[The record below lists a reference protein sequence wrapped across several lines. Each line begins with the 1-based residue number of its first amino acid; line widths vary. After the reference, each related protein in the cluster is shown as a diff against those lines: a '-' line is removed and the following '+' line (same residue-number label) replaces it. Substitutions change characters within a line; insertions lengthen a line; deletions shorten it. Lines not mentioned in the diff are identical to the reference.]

1 MLNKWPEKQKGQDLV
16 VVKYL
21 LFILLLLNLSLT
33 WSQTATTATSTSPDP
48 AAAGGATAVAEKELE
63 VAMGIDAIEKV
74 DFDYSTKMTIG
85 NEQFLKLV
93 LVPQKREIIFKG
105 LKPGRTTVLIRDTLG
120 DIRLKYTVVVTATG
134 KSNTVSELREL
145 IGDVEGLEIGIKGG
159 KVFVGGEIVVP
170 DDIGKVSQ
178 VLASYP
184 DVLTLI
190 ELSPQTQRIIAR
202 KMSDELA
209 KNNLKDVTVRVV
221 NKVYWLEG
229 VVSNESKKKLAV
241 TIAKAYLPPKI
252 QNLSTSSDR
261 FRSPVTED
269 IIDFIAVNE
278 KKEPQ
283 PTPKMVKIT
292 SQFVELSKSYNK
304 VFAFKWAP
312 LMGEDNSQIQ
322 FGQTESGNL
331 TGRASEGTLSAT
343 ISNLFPKLNAAKSA
357 GYARTIQSGMV
368 IVRDGF
374 EQGGKISKKTTIP
387 FALGTGEFQKA
398 SSAEVGLDLEVKPKI
413 LEQEKIE
420 LGIVLSVSIQVASG
434 SASPVTTSNSVN
446 TNVILK
452 SKESAA
458 IGGIVQNTSATDY
471 DNTGND
477 PAPQQPAG
485 NGASAG
491 SPLFRLYRSKSYS
504 TNKSQYVIFVTPEVV
519 ESASAGSEEIRKKFR
534 RRE

>member
-1 MLNKWPEKQKGQDLV
+1 VPV
-16 VVKYL
+16 AVR
-21 LFILLLLNLSLT
+21 ILLLSFFVLSFGGVSAQDT
-33 WSQTATTATSTSPDP
+33 SAPATTSSGT
-48 AAAGGATAVAEKELE
+48 AAVLNKDLE
-63 VAMGIDAIEKV
+63 VAMGIDAVEKI

-85 NEQFLKLV
+85 NEQLLKLV
-93 LVPQKREIIFKG
+93 LVPQKKEVIFKG

-120 DIRLKYTVVVTATG
+120 DIRLQYTVVVTATG
-134 KSNTVSELREL
+134 KSNTVSELREM

-170 DDIGKVSQ
+170 DDIGRVSQ
-178 VLASYP
+178 VLANYP

-190 ELSPQTQRIIAR
+190 ELSPQTQRVIAR
-202 KMSDELA
+202 KMTDELA

-221 NKVYWLEG
+221 NKAYWLEG
-229 VVSNESKKKLAV
+229 VVTNNQKKDLAK
-241 TIAKAYLPPKI
+241 TIVRAYLPPKI
-252 QNLSTSSDR
+252 QNLSANSTR
-261 FRSPVTED
+261 FQTPTNED
-269 IIDFIAVNE
+269 IVDFIAVNE

-283 PTPKMVKIT
+283 PAAKMVKIT

-312 LMGEDNSQIQ
+312 LMGADNSSIQ
-322 FGQTESGNL
+322 FGQTQDGSV
-331 TGRASEGTLSAT
+331 TGRAQEGTLSAT

-374 EQGGKISKKTTIP
+374 ADGGKISKTTTIP
-387 FALGTGEFQKA
+387 YALGSGEFVKA
-398 SSAEVGLDLEVKPKI
+398 SSAEVGLDITVKPKV
-413 LEQEKIE
+413 LEQEKVEI
-420 LGIVLSVSIQVASG
+420 GISLSVSIQVASG
-434 SASPVTTSNSVN
+434 SASPVVTKNAIN
-446 TNVILK
+446 TNVVLK

-458 IGGIVQNTSATDY
+458 LGGIVQNTSATDY

-477 PAPQQPAG
+477 PAPTQASTQSATGTLPA
-485 NGASAG
+485 

-504 TNKSQYVIFVTPEVV
+504 TSKSQYVIFVTPEII

>member
-1 MLNKWPEKQKGQDLV
+1 MAV
-16 VVKYL
+16 RV
-21 LFILLLLNLSLT
+21 LFVFLSLIAFN
-33 WSQTATTATSTSPDP
+33 SAFAQDP
-48 AAAGGATAVAEKELE
+48 AATAPAAGTSTAVAQAKDLE
-63 VAMGIDAIEKV
+63 VAMGIDAIEKT
-74 DFDYSTKMTIG
+74 DFDFSPKITIG
-85 NEQFLKLV
+85 NDSLLRIIAIPSKKELV
-93 LVPQKREIIFKG
+93 FKG
-105 LKPGRTTVLIRDTLG
+105 LKPGRTSVTIRDTVG
-120 DIRLKYTVVVTATG
+120 DIRLNYTVVITATG

-170 DDIGKVSQ
+170 DDIGRVSQ

-190 ELSPQTQRIIAR
+190 ELSPQTQRVIAR

-209 KNNLKDVTVRVV
+209 RNNLKDVTVRVV

-229 VVSNESKKKLAV
+229 VVSNPSKKTLAV
-241 TIAKAYLPPKI
+241 TIARSYLPPKI
-252 QNLSTSSDR
+252 QNLSTGNSRVQTPITD
-261 FRSPVTED
+261 D

-283 PTPKMVKIT
+283 PAPKMVKIQA
-292 SQFVELSKSYNK
+292 QFVELTKSYNK

-312 LMGEDNSQIQ
+312 LMGEDQSQIQ
-322 FGQTESGNL
+322 FGQTADGNL
-331 TGRASEGTLSAT
+331 SSTSSAGTLSAT

-374 EQGGKISKKTTIP
+374 EQGGKINKKTTIP
-387 FALGTGEFQKA
+387 FALGTGDFTKA
-398 SSAEVGLDLEVKPKI
+398 TQAEVGFDLEVKPKV

-420 LGIVLSVSIQVASG
+420 LGIVLSVSVNTASG
-434 SASPVTTSNSVN
+434 GATPVTTSNSVN
-446 TNVILK
+446 TNLILK

-477 PAPQQPAG
+477 PAPQAPAQG
-485 NGASAG
+485 GGAGSG
-491 SPLFRLYRSKSYS
+491 SPLFRLYRSKSYT
-504 TNKSQYVIFVTPEVV
+504 TNKSQYVIFVTPEII

>member
-1 MLNKWPEKQKGQDLV
+1 MA
-16 VVKYL
+16 VKV
-21 LFILLLLNLSLT
+21 LFVFLSLFAFNCAFA
-33 WSQTATTATSTSPDP
+33 QDP
-48 AAAGGATAVAEKELE
+48 AASAPAAGSSPSPVTNKDLE
-63 VAMGIDAIEKV
+63 VAMGIDAIEKT
-74 DFDYSTKMTIG
+74 DFDFSTKITIG
-85 NEQFLKLV
+85 NDQLLRIIAIPSKKELV
-93 LVPQKREIIFKG
+93 FKG
-105 LKPGRTTVLIRDTLG
+105 LKPGRTSVTIRDTVG
-120 DIRLKYTVVVTATG
+120 DIRLNYTVVITATG

-145 IGDVEGLEIGIKGG
+145 IGDVEGLDIGIKGG

-170 DDIGKVSQ
+170 DDIGRVSQ

-190 ELSPQTQRIIAR
+190 ELSPQTQRVIAR

-209 KNNLKDVTVRVV
+209 RNNLKDVTVRVV

-229 VVSNESKKKLAV
+229 VVSNPSKKTLAV
-241 TIAKAYLPPKI
+241 TIAKSYLPPKI
-252 QNLSTSSDR
+252 QNLSTANSR
-261 FRSPVTED
+261 VQTPVTDD

-283 PTPKMVKIT
+283 PAPKMVKIT

-312 LMGEDNSQIQ
+312 LMGEDQSQIQ
-322 FGQTESGNL
+322 FGQTADGNL
-331 TGRASEGTLSAT
+331 SSTSSAGTLSAT
-343 ISNLFPKLNAAKSA
+343 ITNLFPKLNAAKSA

-374 EQGGKISKKTTIP
+374 ENGGKINKSTTIP
-387 FALGTGEFQKA
+387 YALGSGDFTKA
-398 SSAEVGLDLEVKPKI
+398 SSAEVGFELEVKPKV
-413 LEQEKIE
+413 LEQEKVE
-420 LGIVLSVSIQVASG
+420 LGIVLSVNIQVPTGNA
-434 SASPVTTSNSVN
+434 APVVTKNSVN
-446 TNVILK
+446 TNLVLK

-477 PAPQQPAG
+477 PAPQAPATG
-485 NGASAG
+485 QGAGSG

-504 TNKSQYVIFVTPEVV
+504 TNKSQYVIFVTPEII

>member
-1 MLNKWPEKQKGQDLV
+1 MAV
-16 VVKYL
+16 RSL
-21 LFILLLLNLSLT
+21 LFIFSLLICGLAFG
-33 WSQTATTATSTSPDP
+33 QDP
-48 AAAGGATAVAEKELE
+48 AATPAATSGVTGPVAEKELE

-85 NEQFLKLV
+85 NDQLLKLV

-105 LKPGRTTVLIRDTLG
+105 LKPGRTTVLIRDNLG
-120 DIRLKYTVVVTATG
+120 DIRLRYTVVVTATG

-170 DDIGKVSQ
+170 DDIGRVSQ
-178 VLASYP
+178 VLANYP

-190 ELSPQTQRIIAR
+190 ELSPQTQRVIAR

-209 KNNLKDVTVRVV
+209 KNNLKDVSVRVV

-229 VVSNESKKKLAV
+229 VVSSADKKKLAV
-241 TIAKAYLPPKI
+241 TIARAYLPPKI
-252 QNLSTSSDR
+252 INLSAGSNRYATPQS
-261 FRSPVTED
+261 ED

-278 KKEPQ
+278 KKDPQ
-283 PTPKMVKIT
+283 PAPKMVKVT

-304 VFAFKWAP
+304 IFAFKWAP
-312 LMGEDNSQIQ
+312 LMGEDSSQIS
-322 FGQTESGNL
+322 FGQTESGNV
-331 TGRASEGTLSAT
+331 TSTSTGTLSAT

-357 GYARTIQSGMV
+357 GYARVIQSGMV

-374 EQGGKISKKTTIP
+374 DQGGDIKKQTTIP
-387 FALGTGEFQKA
+387 FALGTGDFTKA
-398 SSAEVGLDLEVKPKI
+398 AEAKVGLNMNVKPKV

-420 LGIVLSVSIQVASG
+420 LGINMSVDTQVSG
-434 SASPVTTSNSVN
+434 GGNPIVTSNSIN
-446 TNVILK
+446 TNLILK

-458 IGGIVQNTSATDY
+458 IGGVVQNQSVTDY

-477 PAPQQPAG
+477 PAPQQPSA
-485 NGASAG
+485 NGAGAG
-491 SPLFRLYRSKSYS
+491 SPLFRLYRSKSYT
-504 TNKSQYVIFVTPEVV
+504 TNKSQYVIFVTPEII

>member
-1 MLNKWPEKQKGQDLV
+1 MAV
-16 VVKYL
+16 RV
-21 LFILLLLNLSLT
+21 LFVFLSLIAFN
-33 WSQTATTATSTSPDP
+33 SALAQDP
-48 AAAGGATAVAEKELE
+48 AATAPAAGSSTSVAQAKDLE
-63 VAMGIDAIEKV
+63 VAMGIDAIEKT
-74 DFDYSTKMTIG
+74 DFDFSPKITIG
-85 NEQFLKLV
+85 NDSLLRIIAIPSKKELV
-93 LVPQKREIIFKG
+93 FKG
-105 LKPGRTTVLIRDTLG
+105 LKPGRTSVTIRDTVG
-120 DIRLKYTVVVTATG
+120 DIRLNYTVVITATG

-170 DDIGKVSQ
+170 DDIGRVSQ

-190 ELSPQTQRIIAR
+190 ELSPQTQRVIAR

-209 KNNLKDVTVRVV
+209 RNNLKDVTVRVV

-229 VVSNESKKKLAV
+229 VVSNPSKKTLAV
-241 TIAKAYLPPKI
+241 TIARSYLPPKI
-252 QNLSTSSDR
+252 QNLATGNSRVQTPITD
-261 FRSPVTED
+261 D

-283 PTPKMVKIT
+283 PAPKMVKIQA
-292 SQFVELSKSYNK
+292 QFVELTKSYNK

-312 LMGEDNSQIQ
+312 LMGEDQSQIQ
-322 FGQTESGNL
+322 FGQTADGNL
-331 TGRASEGTLSAT
+331 SSTSSAGTLSAT

-374 EQGGKISKKTTIP
+374 EQGGKINKKTTIP
-387 FALGTGEFQKA
+387 FALGTGDFTKA
-398 SSAEVGLDLEVKPKI
+398 TQAEVGFDLEVKPKV

-420 LGIVLSVSIQVASG
+420 LGIVLSVSVNTASG
-434 SASPVTTSNSVN
+434 GATPVTTSNSVN
-446 TNVILK
+446 TNLILK

-477 PAPQQPAG
+477 PAPQAPAQG
-485 NGASAG
+485 GGAGSG
-491 SPLFRLYRSKSYS
+491 SPLFRLYRSKSYT
-504 TNKSQYVIFVTPEVV
+504 TNKSQYVIFVTPEII

>member
-1 MLNKWPEKQKGQDLV
+1 MAVRVLLV
-16 VVKYL
+16 
-21 LFILLLLNLSLT
+21 FLSLIAFNCAYA
-33 WSQTATTATSTSPDP
+33 QDP
-48 AAAGGATAVAEKELE
+48 NAATAVAGTSGAVAENKDLE
-63 VAMGIDAIEKV
+63 VAMGIDAIEKINF
-74 DFDYSTKMTIG
+74 DFSPKITIG
-85 NEQFLKLV
+85 NDSLLRIIAIPSKKELV
-93 LVPQKREIIFKG
+93 FKG
-105 LKPGRTTVLIRDTLG
+105 LKPGRTSVTLRDTVG
-120 DIRLKYTVVVTATG
+120 DIRINYTVVITATG

-170 DDIGKVSQ
+170 DDIGRVSQ

-190 ELSPQTQRIIAR
+190 ELSPQTQRVIAR

-209 KNNLKDVTVRVV
+209 RNNLKDVTVRVV

-229 VVSNESKKKLAV
+229 VVSNPSKKTLAV
-241 TIAKAYLPPKI
+241 TIARSYLPPKI
-252 QNLSTSSDR
+252 QNLSTANSR
-261 FRSPVTED
+261 VQTPVTED

-283 PTPKMVKIT
+283 PAPKMVKIQA
-292 SQFVELSKSYNK
+292 QFVELTKSYNK

-312 LMGEDNSQIQ
+312 LMGADESQIQ
-322 FGQTESGNL
+322 FGQTANGNI
-331 TGRASEGTLSAT
+331 TSNSSGTLSAT

-374 EQGGKISKKTTIP
+374 DQGGKIKKTTTIP
-387 FALGTGEFQKA
+387 FALGTGDFTKA
-398 SSAEVGLDLEVKPKI
+398 TQAEVGFDLEVKPKV

-420 LGIVLSVSIQVASG
+420 LGIVLSVSVNTASG
-434 SASPVTTSNSVN
+434 GATPVTTNNSVN
-446 TNVILK
+446 TNLVLK

-477 PAPQQPAG
+477 PAPTTQSSG
-485 NGASAG
+485 GASG
-491 SPLFRLYRSKSYS
+491 GGGGGTPLFRLYRSKSYT
-504 TNKSQYVIFVTPEVV
+504 TNKSQYVIFVTPEII

>member
-1 MLNKWPEKQKGQDLV
+1 MA
-16 VVKYL
+16 VK
-21 LFILLLLNLSLT
+21 LFITSVLFLGFSLA
-33 WSQTATTATSTSPDP
+33 WGQSSTPVTPADP
-48 AAAGGATAVAEKELE
+48 AAATSPSNVTEKELE

-170 DDIGKVSQ
+170 DDIGRVSQ
-178 VLASYP
+178 VLANYP

-190 ELSPQTQRIIAR
+190 ELSPQTQRVIAR

-209 KNNLKDVTVRVV
+209 KNNLKDVTVRIV

-229 VVSNESKKKLAV
+229 VVSNENKKKLAV

-252 QNLSTSSDR
+252 RNLSANSQR
-261 FRSPVTED
+261 FETPVTED

-312 LMGEDNSQIQ
+312 LMGEDSSQIQ

-343 ISNLFPKLNAAKSA
+343 ITNLFPKLNAAKSA

-387 FALGTGEFQKA
+387 YALGTGEFQKA

-434 SASPVTTSNSVN
+434 SAAPVTTSNSVN
-446 TNVILK
+446 TNLILK

-477 PAPQQPAG
+477 PAPQQPASG
-485 NGASAG
+485 GSGGG

>member
-1 MLNKWPEKQKGQDLV
+1 MAV
-16 VVKYL
+16 RVL
-21 LFILLLLNLSLT
+21 LIFLSLIAFNCAYA
-33 WSQTATTATSTSPDP
+33 QDP
-48 AAAGGATAVAEKELE
+48 NAAAAAAAGASGAVAENKDLE
-63 VAMGIDAIEKV
+63 VAMGIDAIEKIS
-74 DFDYSTKMTIG
+74 FNFSPKITIG
-85 NEQFLKLV
+85 NDSLLRIIAIPSKKELV
-93 LVPQKREIIFKG
+93 FKG
-105 LKPGRTTVLIRDTLG
+105 LKPGRTSVTVRDTVG
-120 DIRLKYTVVVTATG
+120 DIRINYTVVITATG

-170 DDIGKVSQ
+170 DDIGRVSQ

-190 ELSPQTQRIIAR
+190 ELSPQTQRVIAR

-209 KNNLKDVTVRVV
+209 RNNLKDVTVRVV

-229 VVSNESKKKLAV
+229 VVSNTSKKGLAV
-241 TIAKAYLPPKI
+241 TIARSYLPPKI
-252 QNLSTSSDR
+252 RNLSTNDNR
-261 FRSPVTED
+261 VQTPVTED

-283 PTPKMVKIT
+283 PAPKMVKIQA
-292 SQFVELSKSYNK
+292 QFVELTKSYNK

-312 LMGEDNSQIQ
+312 LMGEDQSQIQ
-322 FGQTESGNL
+322 FGQTADGNL
-331 TGRASEGTLSAT
+331 SSTSSAGTLSAT

-374 EQGGKISKKTTIP
+374 EQGGKINKTTTIP
-387 FALGTGEFQKA
+387 FALGTGDFTKA
-398 SSAEVGLDLEVKPKI
+398 TQAEVGFDLEVKPKV

-420 LGIVLSVSIQVASG
+420 MGVVLTVSVNTASG
-434 SASPVTTSNSVN
+434 GATPVTTKNSIN
-446 TNVILK
+446 TNLVLK

-458 IGGIVQNTSATDY
+458 IGGIVQNTSSTDY

-477 PAPQQPAG
+477 PAPLQPTT
-485 NGASAG
+485 NGGGGGG
-491 SPLFRLYRSKSYS
+491 SPLFRLYRSKSYT
-504 TNKSQYVIFVTPEVV
+504 TNKSQYVIFVTPEII